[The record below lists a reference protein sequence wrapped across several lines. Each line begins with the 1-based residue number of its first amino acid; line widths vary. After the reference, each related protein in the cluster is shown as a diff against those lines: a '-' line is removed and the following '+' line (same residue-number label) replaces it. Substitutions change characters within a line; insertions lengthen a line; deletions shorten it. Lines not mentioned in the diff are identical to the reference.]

1 MQRSQY
7 RLLGQIGQGQ
17 FGRVF
22 CAIERN
28 TGEIV
33 ALKDL
38 DKDRFPTRLFL
49 REFSN
54 SIVLQHP
61 NIVSCLGF
69 AYTKTGRYLI
79 MDYCEGGTLRDL
91 MESESKLSLVQS
103 LKLIADILSGLE
115 HAHSRDI
122 VHCDLKPENIL
133 LNVDKDGWIARI
145 SDFGIAR
152 LKQELGGQATGRGY
166 TGSPAYMAPERFYG
180 QYAPTSDLYA
190 VGIMLYELIVGER
203 PFSGAIGELQ
213 SAHINR
219 RLEIP
224 KSVPFMLRSAI
235 ATALQKLPQ
244 KRFSC
249 ASEML
254 KSIKLAMDVLQ
265 AQNPDPCCLS
275 IAPSEPS
282 PHELEIIRQ
291 EPLLE
296 PIAHLAVNEARVY
309 LATGNFVKGYIY
321 SDRQSVRDRIEQW
334 QVKFDA
340 PVINLNVHSQ
350 EVYVITKDREKHSFY
365 RLSDLSHNESDS
377 PIDRLVPIFTHN
389 ATNLVSAI
397 ALKAAPRA
405 IASQGNWIALAD
417 NNLQVFKLPAFK
429 FVGGTINTRLPSQLI
444 PLDRDRGLA
453 IFSPLVDGSNGTI
466 FRLFNRRGKLFEAFS
481 LPFSLNR
488 VIASQY
494 EPYRL
499 FSLEKCNA
507 AMGLLINLKPLKITR
522 LALEIFPDYIL
533 EREWGYILG
542 DRTGQFCLLDRTGNR
557 IGRFEVP
564 FPPTAIAAFD
574 EFKLLVATW
583 SAGKGVLYAIDFQ
596 KVVTF
601 KEED

>member
-7 RLLGQIGQGQ
+7 RLIGQIGQGQ

-38 DKDRFPTRLFL
+38 NKDKFPTRLFL

-54 SIVLQHP
+54 SIVLGHP
-61 NIVSCLGF
+61 NIVSCVGF
-69 AYTKTGRYLI
+69 AYSKVGRYLL

-103 LKLIADILSGLE
+103 LKLIADVLSGLE
-115 HAHSRDI
+115 HAHNRGI

-133 LNVDKDGWIARI
+133 LNIDKDGWIARI

-152 LKQELGGQATGRGY
+152 LRQELGGQATGRGY

-203 PFSGAIGELQ
+203 PFSGVIGELQ

-224 KSVPFMLRSAI
+224 QTVPFILRSAI
-235 ATALQKLPQ
+235 ITALQKLPQ
-244 KRFSC
+244 KRFSS
-249 ASEML
+249 ASQML
-254 KSIKLAMDVLQ
+254 ESVRLAMEVLQ
-265 AQNPDPCCLS
+265 AQEFDTYCLV
-275 IAPSEPS
+275 ITPSEPS
-282 PHELEIIRQ
+282 PHELEILHRK
-291 EPLLE
+291 PLLE
-296 PIAHLAVNEARVY
+296 PVTDLAIDGDYPPGSGKADRVY
-309 LATGNFVKGYIY
+309 IAMGNLVKGCIY
-321 SDRQSVRDRIEQW
+321 SNDAPIDKW
-334 QVKFDA
+334 QVRFDA
-340 PVINLNVHSQ
+340 PVINLNVRPQ
-350 EVYVITKDREKHSFY
+350 ETYVITKWQDRHSLY
-365 RLSDLSHNESDS
+365 CLSGLFESESDS
-377 PIDRLVPIFTHN
+377 PIDNLVPIFTHN
-389 ATNLVSAI
+389 STNLVSAI
-397 ALKAAPRA
+397 S
-405 IASQGNWIALAD
+405 SQGNWIALAD
-417 NNLQVFKLPAFK
+417 NNLQVFKLPECK
-429 FVGGTINTRLPSQLI
+429 LVGGTNDTALPSQLI

-453 IFSPLVDGSNGTI
+453 VFSPLADGSDGTI
-466 FRLFNRRGKLFEAFS
+466 FRLFNRRGKIFKAFS
-481 LPFSLNR
+481 LPFSLHWA
-488 VIASQY
+488 IASQY
-494 EPYRL
+494 EAYRL
-499 FSLEKCNA
+499 FALEKSNA

-522 LALEIFPDYIL
+522 IALEIFPDYIL
-533 EREWGYILG
+533 EREWGYILC
-542 DRTGQFCLLDRTGNR
+542 DRAGQFRLLDRMGNR
-557 IGRFEVP
+557 IGRFELP

-583 SAGKGVLYAIDFQ
+583 SENQGFLYKIDFQ

-601 KEED
+601 KQEED

>member
-1 MQRSQY
+1 MQRQY

-22 CAIERN
+22 CAIERD

-54 SIVLQHP
+54 SIALQHP

-69 AYTKTGRYLI
+69 EYAKTGRYLV

-103 LKLIADILSGLE
+103 LKLIADILLGLE
-115 HAHSRDI
+115 YAHNRDI

-152 LKQELGGQATGRGY
+152 LRQEVGGQATGRGY

-203 PFSGAIGELQ
+203 PFSGVIGELQ

-224 KSVPFMLRSAI
+224 KTVPFILRSAI
-235 ATALQKLPQ
+235 ITALQKLPQ

-254 KSIKLAMDVLQ
+254 KSIELAIDILQ
-265 AQNPDPCCLS
+265 AQNSDPCCLL
-275 IAPSEPS
+275 ITPSEPS
-282 PHELEIIRQ
+282 SHELEIIRQ
-291 EPLLE
+291 ELLLE
-296 PIAHLAVNEARVY
+296 PITDLAVNGEQVY
-309 LATGNFVKGYIY
+309 LAMGNLLKSRRY
-321 SDRQSVRDRIEQW
+321 SNNELSDNPIEQW

-340 PVINLNVHSQ
+340 PVINLSVHPQ
-350 EVYVITKDREKHSFY
+350 ETYVITKWQEKHSFY
-365 RLSDLSHNESDS
+365 RLSALSQNTNDS
-377 PIDRLVPIFTHN
+377 PIDNLIPLFTQN
-389 ATNLVSAI
+389 STNLVSAI
-397 ALKAAPRA
+397 S
-405 IASQGNWIALAD
+405 SQENWLALAD
-417 NNLQVFKLPAFK
+417 DKLQIFKLPEFRA
-429 FVGGTINTRLPSQLI
+429 VGRTINIALPSQLI

-453 IFSPLVDGSNGTI
+453 IFSPLPDASEETI
-466 FRLFNRRGKLFEAFS
+466 FRLFYRRSQIFEAFS
-481 LPFSLNR
+481 LPFSLTK

-499 FSLEKCNA
+499 FALEKSHA
-507 AMGLLINLKPLKITR
+507 AMGVLINLRPLKITR
-522 LALEIFPDYIL
+522 IALEIFPDYIL
-533 EREWGYILG
+533 ERKWGYILC
-542 DRTGQFCLLDRTGNR
+542 DRTGQFRLLDRMGNR
-557 IGRFEVP
+557 IGRFELP

-574 EFKLLVATW
+574 DFKLLVATW
-583 SAGKGVLYAIDFQ
+583 SASKGILYGIDFQ

-601 KEED
+601 KEEE

>member
-7 RLLGQIGQGQ
+7 RLIGQIGQGQ

-38 DKDRFPTRLFL
+38 DKDKFPTRLFL

-69 AYTKTGRYLI
+69 AYSKVGRYLI

-103 LKLIADILSGLE
+103 LKLISDVLSGLE

-152 LKQELGGQATGRGY
+152 LRQELGGQATGRGY

-203 PFSGAIGELQ
+203 PFSGVIGELQ

-224 KSVPFMLRSAI
+224 NTVPFILRSAI
-235 ATALQKLPQ
+235 VTALQKLPQ
-244 KRFSC
+244 KRFSS

-254 KSIKLAMDVLQ
+254 ESVRLAMEVLQ
-265 AQNPDPCCLS
+265 AQNFDTYCLLIPS
-275 IAPSEPS
+275 SEPS
-282 PHELEIIRQ
+282 PHELEILHR

-296 PIAHLAVNEARVY
+296 AVTDLAIDRDRVY
-309 LATGNFVKGYIY
+309 IAMGNLVKGCIY
-321 SDRQSVRDRIEQW
+321 SNDALINKW
-334 QVKFDA
+334 QVRFDA
-340 PVINLNVHSQ
+340 PVINLNVRPQ
-350 EVYVITKDREKHSFY
+350 ETYVITKWQDRNSLY
-365 RLSDLSHNESDS
+365 RLSGLFESESNS
-377 PIDRLVPIFTHN
+377 PIDNLVPIFTHN
-389 ATNLVSAI
+389 STNLVSTI
-397 ALKAAPRA
+397 
-405 IASQGNWIALAD
+405 SSHGNWIALAD
-417 NNLQVFKLPAFK
+417 DNLQVFKLPECK
-429 FVGGTINTRLPSQLI
+429 FVGGTNDTSLPSQLI
-444 PLDRDRGLA
+444 SLDRDRGLA
-453 IFSPLVDGSNGTI
+453 VFSPLADGSDGTI
-466 FRLFNRRGKLFEAFS
+466 FRLFNRRGKVFKAFS

-488 VIASQY
+488 VITSQY
-494 EPYRL
+494 EAYRL
-499 FSLEKCNA
+499 FALEKSNA

-522 LALEIFPDYIL
+522 IALEIFPDYIL
-533 EREWGYILG
+533 EREWGYILC
-542 DRTGQFCLLDRTGNR
+542 DRAGQFRLLDRMGNR
-557 IGRFEVP
+557 IGRFELP
-564 FPPTAIAAFD
+564 FPPTAIAAYD

-583 SAGKGVLYAIDFQ
+583 SENQGFLYKIDFQ

-601 KEED
+601 KQEED

>member
-22 CAIERN
+22 CAIERD

-38 DKDRFPTRLFL
+38 DKDKFPTRLFL

-54 SIVLQHP
+54 SIILQHP

-69 AYTKTGRYLI
+69 TYTKTGRYLI

-152 LKQELGGQATGRGY
+152 LRQELGGQATGRGY

-203 PFSGAIGELQ
+203 PFSGVIGELQ

-224 KSVPFMLRSAI
+224 KTVPFMLRSAI

-244 KRFSC
+244 KRFSS

-254 KSIKLAMDVLQ
+254 ESVQLTMDVLQ
-265 AQNPDPCCLS
+265 AQNSDICCLS
-275 IAPSEPS
+275 ITLSEPS
-282 PHELEIIRQ
+282 SNELEIIGQ

-296 PIAHLAVNEARVY
+296 PITDLAVDSGKATRVY
-309 LATGNFVKGYIY
+309 LTVGNLLKSYLYTNNELSGNP
-321 SDRQSVRDRIEQW
+321 IEQW

-340 PVINLNVHSQ
+340 PVINVSVHSQ
-350 EVYVITKDREKHSFY
+350 EAYIITKWQDKHSIY
-365 RLSDLSHNESDS
+365 RLSCLSQNKSDS
-377 PIDRLVPIFTHN
+377 SIDNLVPIFTHN
-389 ATNLVSAI
+389 ATNLVS
-397 ALKAAPRA
+397 A

-417 NNLQVFKLPAFK
+417 NNLQVFKLPEFK
-429 FVGGTINTRLPSQLI
+429 SVGGTIDIPLPSQLI

-453 IFSPLVDGSNGTI
+453 VFSPLADGSDGTI
-466 FRLFNRRGKLFEAFS
+466 FRLFNRRGKLFEVFS
-481 LPFSLNR
+481 LPFSLHR

-494 EPYRL
+494 ESYRL
-499 FSLEKCNA
+499 LALEKSHSA
-507 AMGLLINLKPLKITR
+507 IGLFINLKPLKITR
-522 LALEIFPDYIL
+522 IALEIFPDYIL
-533 EREWGYILG
+533 ERKWGYILC

-583 SAGKGVLYAIDFQ
+583 SSNQGILYKIDFQ
-596 KVVTF
+596 KVVAF
-601 KEED
+601 KEEEN